1 MRVTSPFP
9 VLLLSFT
16 LLVAVI
22 ACGSSSSSREDAQA
36 AAAATAEAIASES
49 GFVTSASAGEYVG
62 EEVTVRG
69 SVADYRLVLGTSGKP
84 TVLIFDERAL
94 LREGEAYIMQ
104 VLPKTF
110 SVLIMRENKKNFPTN
125 AGRFYTGK
133 TLCVSGTIEIWDEKP
148 VIIAKDES
156 QFQLD
161 C

>member
-22 ACGSSSSSREDAQA
+22 ACGSSSSSKEDAQ
-36 AAAATAEAIASES
+36 AAATAEAIASES
-49 GFVTSASAGEYVG
+49 GFVTSGSAGEHVG

-69 SVADYRLVLGTSGKP
+69 SVADYQLVQGTPGQP
-84 TVLIFDERAL
+84 TFLIFDAPATQSGTEFN
-94 LREGEAYIMQ
+94 IQ
-104 VLPKTF
+104 ILPKTF
-110 SVLIMRENKKNFPTN
+110 SVLIWRENKKNFPTN
-125 AGRFYTGK
+125 LGRFYTGK

-156 QFQLD
+156 QFQVD

>member
-22 ACGSSSSSREDAQA
+22 ACGSSSSSKEDAQA

-49 GFVTSASAGEYVG
+49 GFVTSASAGEHIG

-69 SVADYRLVLGTSGKP
+69 SVADYQLVSGTPGST
-84 TVLIFDERAL
+84 TVLIFDERFLQEGQAL
-94 LREGEAYIMQ
+94 HIQ
-104 VLPKTF
+104 TLPKTF

-125 AGRFYTGK
+125 LGRFYTGK

-148 VIIAKDES
+148 VIFAKDES
-156 QFQLD
+156 QFQVD